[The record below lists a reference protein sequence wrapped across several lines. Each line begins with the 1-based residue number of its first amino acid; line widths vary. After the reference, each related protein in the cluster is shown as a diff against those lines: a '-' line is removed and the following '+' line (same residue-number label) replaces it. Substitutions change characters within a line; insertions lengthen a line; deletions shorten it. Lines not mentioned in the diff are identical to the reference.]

1 MKKIILYQNTWL
13 RIFISFIF
21 GLFGTLAFSPFDIW
35 LTAPLSLFGLQFLII
50 SISKKQAFLTG
61 FSWGIGLF
69 SSGIHWVYIS
79 ISNFGGMPFIIN
91 VFLIILFIAYLAF
104 YPALFSYILNQ
115 CFPDINIFRFIFA
128 APSIWQLIE
137 SLRCSILTG
146 FPWLQFGYT
155 QINGPLKNIAP
166 IFGVEMITF
175 LLMLISNFFVFSV
188 IKRKFIP
195 LFFGI
200 LILYSPILIKKYH
213 WITPVMQKKTQI
225 VLIQGNITQ
234 NLKWKTEFLKNIMSI
249 YLSLSKPYI
258 GNTDIIIWPESAI
271 PSLESHNTI
280 WLTSLDDL
288 LRSKKTHLIT
298 GIVDTKKNTENI
310 KKYFNT
316 IIVLGEKKTYQY
328 PTKNRYQK
336 HHLVPFGE
344 FVPLEKILRPI
355 APLFNLPMSNFSSG
369 NYYQKPLIVGNIHLN
384 AAICYEVILGKQIR
398 DNFQPD
404 VDFLLSI
411 ANDAWFGNSIGPW
424 QHLQMARMRALEL
437 GRPLLNATNNGVTA
451 VITPYGNI
459 QSQLPQFTR
468 SVLRTTVT
476 PMKGITPYALWSNWP
491 MWGFVILFIIL
502 AFISKKQFKISV

>member
-1 MKKIILYQNTWL
+1 MKKIKLDQNPWSRTL
-13 RIFISFIF
+13 ISFIF
-21 GLFGTLAFSPFDIW
+21 GLLGTLAFSPFDIW
-35 LTAPLSLFGLQFLII
+35 LTAPCSLFGLQFLII
-50 SISKKQAFLTG
+50 NLSKKQAFLTG

-69 SSGIHWVYIS
+69 FSGIHWVYIS

-91 VFLIILFIAYLAF
+91 ICLIIFFIAYLSF
-104 YPALFSYILNQ
+104 YPALFSYILNRF
-115 CFPDINIFRFIFA
+115 FPDANVCRFIFA
-128 APSIWQLIE
+128 APSIWQLTE
-137 SLRCSILTG
+137 YLRCSILTG

-155 QINGPLKNIAP
+155 QIDGPLKNISP

-175 LLMLISNFFVFSV
+175 LLVLISNFFVFSV

-195 LFFGI
+195 LFLGI
-200 LILYSPILIKKYH
+200 IILYSPIIIKNYN
-213 WITPVMQKKTQI
+213 WITPVIQKKSQI
-225 VLIQGNITQ
+225 VLVQGNITQ

-249 YLSLSKPYI
+249 YFSLSKPYI
-258 GNTDIIIWPESAI
+258 GNADIIIWPESAI
-271 PSLESHNTI
+271 PSLELHNNI
-280 WLTSLDDL
+280 WLTSLDHI

-298 GIVDTKKNTENI
+298 GIVDAKKNKENI

-316 IIVLGEKKTYQY
+316 IIVLGEKKPYQY

-369 NYYQKPLIVGNIHLN
+369 YYYQKPLIVGNIHLN
-384 AAICYEVILGKQIR
+384 AAICYEIILGKQIR
-398 DNFQPD
+398 DNFQPN

-459 QSQLPQFTR
+459 QSKLPQFTR
-468 SVLRTTVT
+468 SVLYTTVI
-476 PMKGITPYALWSNWP
+476 PMTGMTPYALWSHGP

-502 AFISKKQFKISV
+502 AFVNNKNKFFL